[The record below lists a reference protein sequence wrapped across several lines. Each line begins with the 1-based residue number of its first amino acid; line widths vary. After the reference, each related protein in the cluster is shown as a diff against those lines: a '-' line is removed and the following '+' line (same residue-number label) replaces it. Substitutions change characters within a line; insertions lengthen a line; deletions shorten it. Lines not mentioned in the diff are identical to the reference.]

1 MEQEPRTEE
10 FRVNGED
17 ILRKVREIIEAGNAR
32 RIIIKTEKG
41 DTLLEIP
48 ITVAVVGA
56 VLAPVLAAIGA
67 LAALVTHCTI
77 VVIRKETAA

>member
-77 VVIRKETAA
+77 VVIRKEPAA